1 MVFYRQR
8 LFTSIVSQGAEGREE
23 LVSSKGH
30 MAKDKG
36 DKGTRDK
43 SPLVFRCR
51 GQLLS
56 ANISLEVWLLF
67 SELLLCS
74 RHWAKM
80 LSLHWDLI

>member
-1 MVFYRQR
+1 MVFYRQC
-8 LFTSIVSQGAEGREE
+8 LFPSIVSEEAEGREE

-36 DKGTRDK
+36 DKEMRDK

-56 ANISLEVWLLF
+56 ANTSPEVWLLF

-80 LSLHWDLI
+80 LSLYWDLI

>member
-8 LFTSIVSQGAEGREE
+8 LFTSIVSEEAEGREE
-23 LVSSKGH
+23 LVSSMGH

-51 GQLLS
+51 GQVLS
-56 ANISLEVWLLF
+56 ATLF
-67 SELLLCS
+67 
-74 RHWAKM
+74 
-80 LSLHWDLI
+80 